1 MVGKGSL
8 NHNSRE
14 FYASNVDPNRSHLNI
29 EFCREDIRNV
39 YHKEHNM
46 TYNDLGR
53 WANMRF
59 EFIKQHRPQLYQSL
73 LKENKLHSYL
83 VEFDRQVQ
91 DTLILTEEQMRQTEG
106 ITEELKR
113 QDQLE
118 WVCRMNNI
126 RSRAEE
132 IVTAEFVCK

>member
-1 MVGKGSL
+1 MKDK
-8 NHNSRE
+8 E
-14 FYASNVDPNRSHLNI
+14 YNI
-29 EFCREDIRNV
+29 T
-39 YHKEHNM
+39 H
-46 TYNDLGR
+46 NDLGR
-53 WANMRF
+53 WANIRLA
-59 EFIKQHRPQLYQSL
+59 FIKQHRSQLYQGL

-91 DTLILTEEQMRQTEG
+91 DTLILTEEQMRQAEG
-106 ITEELKR
+106 ITDELKR

-132 IVTAEFVCK
+132 IVTNELVYE

>member
-1 MVGKGSL
+1 MKDK
-8 NHNSRE
+8 E
-14 FYASNVDPNRSHLNI
+14 YNI
-29 EFCREDIRNV
+29 T
-39 YHKEHNM
+39 H
-46 TYNDLGR
+46 NDLGR
-53 WANMRF
+53 WANIRLA
-59 EFIKQHRPQLYQSL
+59 FIKQHRSQLYQGL

-91 DTLILTEEQMRQTEG
+91 DTLILTEEQMRQAEG
-106 ITEELKR
+106 ITDELKR

-132 IVTAEFVCK
+132 IVTAELIYE

>member
-1 MVGKGSL
+1 
-8 NHNSRE
+8 
-14 FYASNVDPNRSHLNI
+14 
-29 EFCREDIRNV
+29 
-39 YHKEHNM
+39 M
-46 TYNDLGR
+46 TYNNLGR
-53 WANMRF
+53 WANMRLA
-59 EFIKQHRPQLYQSL
+59 FIKQHRPQLYQTL
-73 LKENKLHSYL
+73 LKENRMHGYL
-83 VEFDRQVQ
+83 KEFDRKVR

-132 IVTAEFVCK
+132 IVTAEFVYE